1 MNLSVA
7 QSHSTYLPVILWY
20 GSVDTGLGS
29 RMSPNVFYFKMQNFI
44 SKFIKD
50 DSGLETVEYV
60 IISGLIVA
68 AVITAVTA
76 IGTWVNGKFDDL
88 KTNLGA

>member
-1 MNLSVA
+1 
-7 QSHSTYLPVILWY
+7 
-20 GSVDTGLGS
+20 
-29 RMSPNVFYFKMQNFI
+29 MSPNVFFYFKMQNFI

-50 DSGLETVEYV
+50 DSGLETVEYA